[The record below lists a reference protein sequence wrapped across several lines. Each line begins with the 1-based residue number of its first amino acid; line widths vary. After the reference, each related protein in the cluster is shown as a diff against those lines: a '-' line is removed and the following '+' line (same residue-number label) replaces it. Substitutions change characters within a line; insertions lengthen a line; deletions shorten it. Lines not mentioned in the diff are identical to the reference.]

1 MDFSNEE
8 LNFLSELFKPSEK
21 SHPHNFHVL
30 TMQSSVPASIAHL
43 LSNANLTLLAEVA
56 HYQLWFPLELKIN
69 GDGVINPIL
78 NAPEV
83 IDTKGT
89 QRSWRWSELNI
100 KSQGFKIESISSTGI
115 FLKPLRK
122 GKQLNKVEH
131 MEFMLPNKESISIDV
146 EPVRQ
151 STLGIAAKITH
162 IHNGQEHLRA
172 YLFEEHKR
180 KFAKLY
186 QNGQLIE
193 QLS

>member
-8 LNFLSELFKPSEK
+8 LNFLSELFKPNEK
-21 SHPHNFHVL
+21 THAHNPHVL
-30 TMQSSVPASIAHL
+30 TMQSSVPVSIAHL

-69 GDGVINPIL
+69 SDGVISPTL

-89 QRSWRWSELNI
+89 QRSWRWSDLNI
-100 KSQGFKIESISSTGI
+100 KSEGFKIVSISSTGI
-115 FLKPLRK
+115 FLKPIIK
-122 GKQLNKVEH
+122 GKQLSKIQH
-131 MEFMLPNKESISIDV
+131 MEFMLPNKECISIDV

-162 IHNGQEHLRA
+162 IHSGQEHLRA

-180 KFAKLY
+180 KFSKLY
-186 QNGQLIE
+186 QNGQFIE